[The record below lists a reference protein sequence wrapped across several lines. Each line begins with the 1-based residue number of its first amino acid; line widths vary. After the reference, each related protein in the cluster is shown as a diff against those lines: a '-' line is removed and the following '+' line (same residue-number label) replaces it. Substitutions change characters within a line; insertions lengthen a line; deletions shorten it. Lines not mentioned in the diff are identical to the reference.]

1 MVPEAVH
8 LGEVAAT
15 TEPTAAAPCGCA
27 PPTCP
32 NLVPPGWEGGYCVA
46 RPDAIT
52 KSEDERRAAWEAEE
66 WARLGPL
73 PPADPF
79 DPHAEYG
86 FEHPWEFARP

>member
-15 TEPTAAAPCGCA
+15 TEPAAAAPCGCVS
-27 PPTCP
+27 PTCP

-46 RPDAIT
+46 CCDAIAR
-52 KSEDERRAAWEAEE
+52 SEDERRAAWEAEE
-66 WARLGPL
+66 AAKLGPL
-73 PPADPF
+73 PPAAPF

-86 FEHPWEFARP
+86 FEHPWELA